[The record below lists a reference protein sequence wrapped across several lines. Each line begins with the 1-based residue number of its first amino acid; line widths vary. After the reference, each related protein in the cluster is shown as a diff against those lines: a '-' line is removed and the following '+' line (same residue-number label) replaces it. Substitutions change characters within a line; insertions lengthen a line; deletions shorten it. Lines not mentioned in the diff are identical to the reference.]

1 MLAGQRPQIEN
12 KDQRLIHELY
22 APLRRFAAVVGPAE
36 IDPDDLVQETL
47 LKALERGSLSELEH
61 PGAYLRRTVFNL
73 ASNQR
78 RGLGRRRKALMR
90 LASGETYVPAYP
102 SDVQELLRLAPLARA
117 SLYLSS
123 VEGRTFAEIAELLG
137 CSEASAGTAASRGRR
152 KLRRVLSE
160 EENSATA

>member
-1 MLAGQRPQIEN
+1 MLSKKRPQIEN
-12 KDQRLIHELY
+12 EDQTLIRELY
-22 APLRRFAAVVGPAE
+22 RPLRRFAAVVGPAE
-36 IDPDDLVQETL
+36 IDPDDLVQEAL
-47 LKALERGSLSELEH
+47 LKALERGSLRELNQ

-78 RGLGRRRKALMR
+78 RVLGRRRRALMR

-102 SDVQELLRLAPLARA
+102 SDVQELLRLAPKARA
-117 SLYLSS
+117 ALYLSS

-137 CSEASAGTAASRGRR
+137 CSEASAGKAASRGRR
-152 KLRRVLSE
+152 KLRRALLE

>member
-1 MLAGQRPQIEN
+1 MLSEQRPQIAID
-12 KDQRLIHELY
+12 DQALIRELY
-22 APLRRFAAVVGPAE
+22 PPLRRFASVVGPAE
-36 IDPDDLVQETL
+36 IDPDDLVQEAL
-47 LKALERGSLSELEH
+47 LKALERGSLNELDH

-78 RGLGRRRKALMR
+78 RLLGRRRRALVR

-102 SDVQELLRLAPLARA
+102 SDVQELLRLAPKARA

-123 VEGRTFAEIAELLG
+123 IEGRTFAEVADLLG
-137 CSEASAGTAASRGRR
+137 CSEASARMAASRGRH